1 MIETLNDWLLSSV
14 SYLGYLI
21 TSPVW
26 GIPTVLLLIVVAFSC
41 IIGFMRLLRFFTAEV
56 PMEIGHSRRK
66 TTAVIRSK
74 GKSCEDL
81 IAQGCSSERADF
93 ALVPVRSRWAAR
105 H

>member
-56 PMEIGHSRRK
+56 PMEDRSQSPKSDSRDSVQRK
-66 TTAVIRSK
+66 
-74 GKSCEDL
+74 EL
-81 IAQGCSSERADF
+81 
-93 ALVPVRSRWAAR
+93 
-105 H
+105 